1 MTGFNELDPLES
13 PAESRQGY
21 RIHELAEELDTS
33 VEQVERWIREAD
45 IQPTSSSLVVQPTS
59 DEEHASYH
67 ADTVERLR
75 GPRRGGV

>member
-1 MTGFNELDPLES
+1 MTGFNDLDPLES

-21 RIHELAEELDTS
+21 RLHELAEELDTS

-45 IQPTSSSLVVQPTS
+45 IQPMS

-67 ADTVERLR
+67 ADTIERLR
-75 GPRRGGV
+75 GLRRGGV